1 MTEDWEKRKRLRDD
15 QHLSNI
21 ELQIAHF
28 TDERGLGFQSED
40 SKLLLN
46 NLEKQKIK
54 LLQDKEEQ
62 WRLKSRAI
70 WLQAGDSNTKFFHNL
85 ANGRKASNTIW
96 QLPSEPK
103 GWATTHQQLARL
115 GISHFKRQFTA
126 PTAINLPEIIN
137 LAGHLPRFFEPEDIE
152 ELIQLVTMEELE
164 GTLKWFKKD
173 KGPGPDGWPM
183 CWQS

>member
-1 MTEDWEKRKRLRDD
+1 ME
-15 QHLSNI
+15 I
-21 ELQIAHF
+21 ELQIAQLM
-28 TDERGLGFQSED
+28 DEPGLGFQSKD

-96 QLPSEPK
+96 QLPSEPE
-103 GWATTHQQLARL
+103 GWATMHQQLARL

-126 PTAINLPEIIN
+126 LTAINLPEIIN
-137 LAGHLPRFFEPEDIE
+137 LAGHFPRFVDPEAVED
-152 ELIQLVTMEELE
+152 LIQPVTMEELE

-173 KGPGPDGWPM
+173 KSPGPNG
-183 CWQS
+183 